1 MKEIDDFR
9 QKKVLVLGLGKSGYS
24 AALLLHHLGAQ
35 VTLND
40 AQDLTH
46 NKRAQQLVDAGIE
59 IVSGHHDVALF
70 QKHFALMVKNP
81 GIGYD
86 NPMVQRALHL
96 KLPIIT
102 EPELAYRVSEAPFI
116 CVTGSN
122 GKTTTTTLIQLILD
136 HHRQHGHAYK
146 AGNIGIPASEV
157 VQQATAQDDIV
168 VETSSFQLLGVQQLK
183 PKIAVLTNIYEA
195 HLDYHKTRA
204 NYVKAKMNITK
215 NQTATDYFVVNFD
228 QAEWR
233 QLSQQ
238 SQAQIIPFS
247 RTNYTKQ
254 GAYQQDGTL
263 YYRGEAII
271 PVAEVALPGPHNIEN
286 CLAAIAVAKIMKKSN
301 ADIRAVLSTF
311 TGVKHRIQ
319 YLTTKQGVKIYNDS
333 KATNIEATKVALNSF
348 TEPTVLIAGG
358 LDRGFQFDELVASMQ
373 NVKAIVLYG
382 QTKHLMAAAAQ
393 KAHIQTIKI
402 VDNLDQAVVSAW
414 PLCQPGDV
422 LLLSPAA
429 ASWDQFQ
436 TFEQRGDRFIQDIKD
451 LGD

>member
-1 MKEIDDFR
+1 M
-9 QKKVLVLGLGKSGYS
+9 
-24 AALLLHHLGAQ
+24 
-35 VTLND
+35 
-40 AQDLTH
+40 
-46 NKRAQQLVDAGIE
+46 
-59 IVSGHHDVALF
+59 
-70 QKHFALMVKNP
+70 
-81 GIGYD
+81 
-86 NPMVQRALHL
+86 
-96 KLPIIT
+96 
-102 EPELAYRVSEAPFI
+102 
-116 CVTGSN
+116 
-122 GKTTTTTLIQLILD
+122 
-136 HHRQHGHAYK
+136 
-146 AGNIGIPASEV
+146 
-157 VQQATAQDDIV
+157 
-168 VETSSFQLLGVQQLK
+168 
-183 PKIAVLTNIYEA
+183 
-195 HLDYHKTRA
+195 
-204 NYVKAKMNITK
+204 
-215 NQTATDYFVVNFD
+215 VNFD

>member
-24 AALLLHHLGAQ
+24 AALLLQHLGSQ

-46 NKRAQQLVDAGIE
+46 NKRAQQLMDAGIE
-59 IVSGHHDVALF
+59 IVSGHHDVTLF
-70 QKHFALMVKNP
+70 QKHFVLMVKNP

-86 NPMVQRALHL
+86 NPMVQQAMDL

-102 EPELAYRVSEAPFI
+102 EPELAYRVSDVPFI

-136 HHRQHGHAYK
+136 RHRQHGHAYK
-146 AGNIGIPASEV
+146 AGNIGIPVSEV
-157 VQQATAQDDIV
+157 VQHATAQDDIV

-247 RTNYTKQ
+247 RTNYTQQ
-254 GAYQQDGTL
+254 GAYQQDDTL

-286 CLAAIAVAKIMKKSN
+286 CLAAITVAKIMKKSN

>member
-24 AALLLHHLGAQ
+24 AALLLQHLGAQ

-59 IVSGHHDVALF
+59 IVSGHHDVTLF
-70 QKHFALMVKNP
+70 QKHFVLMVKNP

-86 NPMVQRALHL
+86 NPMVQQAMDL

-102 EPELAYRVSEAPFI
+102 EPELAYRVSDVPFI

-136 HHRQHGHAYK
+136 RHRQHGHAYK
-146 AGNIGIPASEV
+146 AGNIGIPVSEV
-157 VQQATAQDDIV
+157 VQHATAQDDIV

-247 RTNYTKQ
+247 RTNYTQQ
-254 GAYQQDGTL
+254 GAYQQDDTL

-271 PVAEVALPGPHNIEN
+271 PVSEVALPGPHNIEN
-286 CLAAIAVAKIMKKSN
+286 CLAAITVSKIMKKSN

-358 LDRGFQFDELVASMQ
+358 LDRGFQFDELLASMQ

-414 PLCQPGDV
+414 PLCQSGDV